1 MNDEQK
7 EKIESIAYKAEL
19 QALAGESVPEAIIT
33 IREDK
38 LIYYAN
44 PHARLMFGYTE
55 VEFYKKP
62 IHELLNDTDEELW
75 KKHDVYIDKWF
86 ADPMPKPMAM
96 RQVLIGLTKSKK
108 QIKVTIY
115 LVPASSSEGT
125 VGMAYIRR
133 VKEE

>member
-1 MNDEQK
+1 MDDIQRDK
-7 EKIESIAYKAEL
+7 MESMAYKAEL

-44 PHARLMFGYTE
+44 SQARLMFGYTE
-55 VEFYKKP
+55 GEFFKKS
-62 IHELLNDTDEELW
+62 IHELLENNEELRS
-75 KKHDVYIDKWF
+75 KHDTYIDKWF

-96 RQVLIGLTKSKK
+96 RNVLPGITKAGKK
-108 QIKVTIY
+108 IRVTIY
-115 LVPASSSEGT
+115 LVPESSSEGT

-133 VKEE
+133 AKEE

>member
-1 MNDEQK
+1 MSIKQF

-19 QALAGESVPEAIIT
+19 QALAGENVPEAIIT

-44 PHARLMFGYTE
+44 SHARLMFGYTE
-55 VEFYKKP
+55 DEFFKKP
-62 IHELLNDTDEELW
+62 VHELLDDKDAELW
-75 KKHDVYIDKWF
+75 QKHDSHVEKWF

-96 RQVLIGLTKSKK
+96 REVLTGLTKSKK
-108 QIKVTIY
+108 EIKITIY
-115 LVPASSSEGT
+115 LVPTSSTEGT

-133 VKEE
+133 VKD

>member
-1 MNDEQK
+1 MDTEQQK
-7 EKIESIAYKAEL
+7 RIESIAFKAEL
-19 QALAGESVPEAIIT
+19 QALAGENVPEAIIT
-33 IREDK
+33 IKDDK

-55 VEFYKKP
+55 DEFSKKP
-62 IHELLNDTDEELW
+62 LNDLLDEDEEL
-75 KKHDVYIDKWF
+75 KSRHSSYIDQWF

-96 RQVLIGLTKSKK
+96 RKVLTGLTKNRK
-108 QIKVTIY
+108 QIKITIY